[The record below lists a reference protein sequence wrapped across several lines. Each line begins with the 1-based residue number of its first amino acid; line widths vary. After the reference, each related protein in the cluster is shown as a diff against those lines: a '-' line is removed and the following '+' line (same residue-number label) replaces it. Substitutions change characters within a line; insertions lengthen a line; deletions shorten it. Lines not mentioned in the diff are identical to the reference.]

1 MCDPLDR
8 AAQLVGMADSADQR
22 RDIVTVTLLAL
33 AIVTVLLLIIDL
45 DQPES
50 GILTVNQQA
59 IEDLLQQISRAE
71 S

>member
-1 MCDPLDR
+1 MFGPLDR
-8 AAQLVGMADSADQR
+8 AAQLVGMADRR
-22 RDIVTVTLLAL
+22 RDIVTLTLLGL
-33 AIVTVLLLIIDL
+33 AIVSVLLLIIDL

-59 IEDLLQQISRAE
+59 IEDLLQRNSRTE